1 MSTTAPS
8 AISTARRIDTIVKAP
23 DPHWVGDGF
32 LVHGYYSQDPSLVR
46 KLSPFLL
53 LDYHAPYDYK
63 PTTNLRRGV
72 GPHPHR
78 GFETVTIAL
87 EGSVAH
93 HDSTGAGGII
103 GPGDVQW
110 MTAAAGILHEEY
122 HEADFARA
130 GGRMHMM
137 QIWVNLPAA
146 SKMVAPGY
154 QLLEAKAIGVATLPN
169 DGGTVRVIAGTYDG
183 VAGAAQTHTSL
194 DMLDVTLNEGGRLQ
208 LDVDQRRNAA
218 VLVLSGKITI
228 DGEKAAS
235 AKDFVVFS
243 HQGRDIVIESVAPD
257 TRLMVLTGDPI
268 DDPVVQYGPFVMNT
282 EDEIRTAIT
291 DFNAG
296 RFGHLAE

>member
-1 MSTTAPS
+1 MSTTTPS
-8 AISTARRIDTIVKAP
+8 AISTARRIDTILKAP

-53 LDYHAPYDYK
+53 LDYHAPYHYE

-78 GFETVTIAL
+78 GFETVTVAL

-93 HDSTGAGGII
+93 HDSTGAGGTI

-110 MTAAAGILHEEY
+110 MTAAAGILHKEY
-122 HEADFARA
+122 HEAEFARA

-183 VAGAAQTHTSL
+183 VVGAAQTHTPL
-194 DMLDVTLNEGGRLQ
+194 DMLDVELNEGGRLQ
-208 LDVDQRRNAA
+208 LDIDQQRNAA
-218 VLVLSGKITI
+218 VLVLS
-228 DGEKAAS
+228 
-235 AKDFVVFS
+235 KDFVVFS
-243 HQGRDIVIESVAPD
+243 HHGQDIVIESAAPD
-257 TRLMVLTGDPI
+257 TRVMVLTGDPI
-268 DDPVVQYGPFVMNT
+268 EEPVVQYGPFVMNT
-282 EDEIRTAIT
+282 DDEIRTAIT
-291 DFNAG
+291 DFTAG
-296 RFGHLAE
+296 RFGHLVD